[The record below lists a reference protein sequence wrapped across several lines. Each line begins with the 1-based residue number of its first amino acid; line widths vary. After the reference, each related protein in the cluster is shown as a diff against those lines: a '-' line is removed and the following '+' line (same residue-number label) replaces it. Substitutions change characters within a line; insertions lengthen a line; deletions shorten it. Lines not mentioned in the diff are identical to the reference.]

1 MPHFGIKL
9 RIHTMEYYLILT
21 VLILGVVVTFG
32 MYLTITTVANK
43 IFEKQRW
50 DIRSKNIE
58 ITLPLRLQAYERM
71 CLFLE
76 RITPSNLLLRLVPS
90 AMSALELQ
98 QILLQEVREEYNHNV
113 AQQLYISSHAW
124 EQVTNAMNE
133 TVAVINQSAAEVS
146 GEAPPSDLA
155 KKIFS
160 HVIEKEVQPSA
171 HALKV
176 IKEEIR
182 NIF

>member
-1 MPHFGIKL
+1 
-9 RIHTMEYYLILT
+9 MEYIWILT
-21 VLILGVVVTFG
+21 ILVLGGVVTFG

-76 RITPSNLLLRLVPS
+76 RITPNNLLLRLVPS
-90 AMSALELQ
+90 ATSALELQ
-98 QILLQEVREEYNHNV
+98 QIILHEIREEYNHNV
-113 AQQLYISSHAW
+113 AQQLYVSTHAW
-124 EQVTNAMNE
+124 EQIVNAMNE
-133 TVAVINQSAAEVS
+133 TVAIVNQAAAEVS
-146 GEAPPSDLA
+146 AEAPAADLA
-155 KKIFS
+155 KKVFS
-160 HVIEKEVQPSA
+160 HVIEKEAQPST

-176 IKEEIR
+176 LKEEIR
-182 NIF
+182 NVF

>member
-1 MPHFGIKL
+1 
-9 RIHTMEYYLILT
+9 MEYQLILAF
-21 VLILGVVVTFG
+21 LLLGGIVTFG
-32 MYLTITTVANK
+32 IYMTITTVADK
-43 IFEKQRW
+43 IFERKKL
-50 DIRSKNIE
+50 DIRSKNVE

-98 QILLQEVREEYNHNV
+98 QILLQEIRDEYNHNV
-113 AQQLYISSHAW
+113 AQQLYMSTHAW
-124 EQVTNAMNE
+124 EQITNAMNE
-133 TVAVINQSAAEVS
+133 TVAVINQAATEVTA
-146 GEAPPSDLA
+146 EAPPSDLA

-160 HVIEKEVQPSA
+160 HVIEKEVQPAS

-176 IKEEIR
+176 LKEEIR
-182 NIF
+182 GIF

>member
-1 MPHFGIKL
+1 
-9 RIHTMEYYLILT
+9 MEYIWVLT
-21 VLILGVVVTFG
+21 ILILGVIVTFG
-32 MYLTITTVANK
+32 IYLTITTVANK

-76 RITPSNLLLRLVPS
+76 RITPNNLLLRLAPS
-90 AMSALELQ
+90 AMSSLELQ
-98 QILLQEVREEYNHNV
+98 QIILHEIREEYNHNV

-124 EQVTNAMNE
+124 EQIVNAMNE
-133 TVAVINQSAAEVS
+133 TVAVINQAAAEVG
-146 GEAPPSDLA
+146 GENPPADLA

-160 HVIEKEVQPSA
+160 YVIDKEVQPTT

-176 IKEEIR
+176 LKEEIR
-182 NIF
+182 NVF

>member
-1 MPHFGIKL
+1 
-9 RIHTMEYYLILT
+9 MEYYLILT
-21 VLILGVVVTFG
+21 VLLLGALVTFG
-32 MYLTITTVANK
+32 VYLTITTVADK
-43 IFEKQRW
+43 IFQKQKW

-98 QILLQEVREEYNHNV
+98 QILLQEIRDEYNHNV
-113 AQQLYISSHAW
+113 AQQLYISGQSW
-124 EQVTNAMNE
+124 EQITNAMNE
-133 TVAVINQSAAEVS
+133 TVAVINQSASEVS
-146 GEAPPSDLA
+146 AEAQPSDLA

-160 HVIEKEVQPSA
+160 HVIEKETQPAA

-176 IKEEIR
+176 LKEEIR
-182 NIF
+182 ELF

>member
-1 MPHFGIKL
+1 
-9 RIHTMEYYLILT
+9 MEYYSLLV
-21 VLILGVVVTFG
+21 VLILGIVIVYG
-32 MYLTITTVANK
+32 MYLTITTVADK
-43 IFEKQRW
+43 VFEKQRW
-50 DIRSKNIE
+50 DIRSTNSN

-76 RITPSNLLLRLVPS
+76 RMAPNSMLLRLVPS

-98 QILLQEVREEYNHNV
+98 QLLLQEIREEYNHNV
-113 AQQLYISSHAW
+113 AQQMYISSNAW
-124 EQVTNAMNE
+124 EQITNAMNE
-133 TVAVINQSAAEVS
+133 TVAVINQSASEVPA
-146 GEAPPSDLA
+146 EAPPSDLA

-176 IKEEIR
+176 LKEEIR
-182 NIF
+182 GLF

>member
-1 MPHFGIKL
+1 
-9 RIHTMEYYLILT
+9 MEYYLILT
-21 VLILGVVVTFG
+21 VLILGAVVTFG

-50 DIRSKNIE
+50 DIRSQNIG

-76 RITPSNLLLRLVPS
+76 RITPNNLLLRLAPS
-90 AMSALELQ
+90 ATSALELQ
-98 QILLQEVREEYNHNV
+98 QIVLHEIREEYNHNV
-113 AQQLYISSHAW
+113 AQQLYISTHAW
-124 EQVTNAMNE
+124 EQIVNAMNE
-133 TVAVINQSAAEVS
+133 TVAVVNQAAAEVS
-146 GEAPPSDLA
+146 AEAPASDLA

-160 HVIEKEVQPSA
+160 HVIEKEIQPST

-176 IKEEIR
+176 LKEEIR
-182 NIF
+182 NVF

>member
-1 MPHFGIKL
+1 
-9 RIHTMEYYLILT
+9 MEYYLILT
-21 VLILGVVVTFG
+21 VLILGAVVTFG

-50 DIRSKNIE
+50 DMRSKNIE

-76 RITPSNLLLRLVPS
+76 RISPNNLLLRLVPS
-90 AMSALELQ
+90 ATSALELQ
-98 QILLQEVREEYNHNV
+98 KIVLHEVREEYNHNV
-113 AQQLYISSHAW
+113 AQQLYISTHAW
-124 EQVTNAMNE
+124 EQIVNAMNE
-133 TVAVINQSAAEVS
+133 TVAVVNQAAAEVS
-146 GEAPPSDLA
+146 AEAPASDLA

-160 HVIEKEVQPSA
+160 HVIEKEIQPST

-176 IKEEIR
+176 LKEEIR
-182 NIF
+182 NVF

>member
-1 MPHFGIKL
+1 
-9 RIHTMEYYLILT
+9 MEYYLILT
-21 VLILGVVVTFG
+21 VLILGAVVTFG

-50 DIRSKNIE
+50 DMRSKNIE

-76 RITPSNLLLRLVPS
+76 RISPNNLLLRLAPT
-90 AMSALELQ
+90 ATSALELQ
-98 QILLQEVREEYNHNV
+98 QIVLHEIREEYNHNV
-113 AQQLYISSHAW
+113 AQQLYIGTHAW
-124 EQVTNAMNE
+124 EQIVNAMNE
-133 TVAVINQSAAEVS
+133 TVAVVNQAAAEVS
-146 GEAPPSDLA
+146 AEAPASDLA

-160 HVIEKEVQPSA
+160 HVIEKEIQPST

-176 IKEEIR
+176 LKEEIR
-182 NIF
+182 NVF

>member
-1 MPHFGIKL
+1 
-9 RIHTMEYYLILT
+9 MEYYLILT
-21 VLILGVVVTFG
+21 VLILGAVVTFG

-50 DIRSKNIE
+50 DMRSKNIG

-76 RITPSNLLLRLVPS
+76 RISPNNLLLRLAPS
-90 AMSALELQ
+90 ATSALELQ
-98 QILLQEVREEYNHNV
+98 QIILHEIREEYNHNV
-113 AQQLYISSHAW
+113 AQQLYISTHAW
-124 EQVTNAMNE
+124 EQIVNAMNE
-133 TVAVINQSAAEVS
+133 TVAVVNQAAAEVS
-146 GEAPPSDLA
+146 AEAPASDLA

-160 HVIEKEVQPSA
+160 HVIEQEIQPST

-176 IKEEIR
+176 LKEEIR
-182 NIF
+182 NVF

>member
-1 MPHFGIKL
+1 
-9 RIHTMEYYLILT
+9 MEYYILLAI
-21 VLILGVVVTFG
+21 VILGAAIIFG
-32 MYLTITTVANK
+32 VYATITTLADK
-43 IFEKQRW
+43 FADRQKWE
-50 DIRSKNIE
+50 IRGKHTG

-76 RITPSNLLLRLVPS
+76 RIAPNNLLLRLVPS

-98 QILLQEVREEYNHNV
+98 QILLQDIREEYNHNV
-113 AQQLYISSHAW
+113 AQQMYISSNAW
-124 EQVTNAMNE
+124 EQITNAMNE
-133 TVAVINQSAAEVS
+133 TVAVINQAATEIP
-146 GEAPPSDLA
+146 GEAPPADLA

-176 IKEEIR
+176 LKEEIR
-182 NIF
+182 TLF

>member
-1 MPHFGIKL
+1 
-9 RIHTMEYYLILT
+9 MEYQLILAF
-21 VLILGVVVTFG
+21 LLLGAIVTFG
-32 MYLTITTVANK
+32 IYMTIKTVAEK
-43 IFEKQRW
+43 IFEKQKW
-50 DIRSKNIE
+50 NIRSKNIE

-98 QILLQEVREEYNHNV
+98 QILLQEIRDEYNHNV
-113 AQQLYISSHAW
+113 AQQLYMSTHAW
-124 EQVTNAMNE
+124 EQITNAMNE
-133 TVAVINQSAAEVS
+133 TVAVINQAATEVPA
-146 GEAPPSDLA
+146 EAPPSDLA

-160 HVIEKEVQPSA
+160 QVIEKEVQPAS

-176 IKEEIR
+176 LKEEIR
-182 NIF
+182 GIF